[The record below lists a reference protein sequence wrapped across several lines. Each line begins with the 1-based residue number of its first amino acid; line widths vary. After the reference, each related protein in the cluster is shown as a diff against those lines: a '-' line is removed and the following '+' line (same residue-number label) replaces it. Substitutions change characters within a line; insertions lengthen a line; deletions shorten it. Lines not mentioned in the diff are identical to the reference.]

1 MLQSSWQEGMDLNHK
16 SDSQSVVCYHYT
28 TLLYVGVEKIHKT
41 TPVPLKL
48 FSV

>member
-28 TLLYVGVEKIHKT
+28 TLLYVGVEKYT
-41 TPVPLKL
+41 KL
-48 FSV
+48 LPFP